1 MTLVAPSIDSDA
13 LIAPDEATWHAMS
26 PEQRVRFI
34 ERVHDALEE
43 QRDLMTEGRP
53 HSRAKSRAMDM
64 LGRYFRRIGRRV
76 YLASELP
83 VLYPGE
89 HIVHPDLMAVLDV
102 DDAGDEDERTA
113 WVVADEGKG
122 PEFALEVHYLGD
134 ENKDFVRNVTN
145 YARLGIQEYIIY
157 DRRRQSLVGYRL
169 QIPKARTYERVHVR
183 FGRLSSVV
191 LGLDLQVRGGKLRFY
206 RGDAEL
212 PDSDELIA
220 RIEGMV
226 DDLTLRRDEAEVR
239 AQQEQARAEQE
250 QARAEQEQARAE
262 QEQAR
267 AEQEQ
272 ARAERILSDLRSAV
286 LDVLTARG
294 LTPGDELR
302 QRIAEC
308 EDSATLRGWTARA
321 VTAATADDVLR

>member
-1 MTLVAPSIDSDA
+1 MTLVAPSIDPSEA

-26 PEQRVRFI
+26 PEQQLRFI
-34 ERVHDALEE
+34 ERVHDAIEDR
-43 QRDLMTEGRP
+43 RDLMTEGRP

-83 VLYPGE
+83 ILYPGE

-134 ENKDFVRNVTN
+134 ENKDFVRNVTH
-145 YARLGIQEYIIY
+145 YARLGIQEYVIY

-169 QIPKARTYERVHVR
+169 QTPKARTYERVHVR

-226 DDLTLRRDEAEVR
+226 DDLTLRRDEAEMRV
-239 AQQEQARAEQE
+239 QQEQARAEQE
-250 QARAEQEQARAE
+250 QARAQ
-262 QEQAR
+262 
-267 AEQEQ
+267 QEQ

-302 QRIAEC
+302 ERIAAC
-308 EDSATLRGWTARA
+308 EDSATLRAWTIRA
-321 VTAATADDVLR
+321 VTAATVDDVLR